1 MEQNKTKKVS
11 ELTVEDIN
19 KTFPVSYA
27 QDIMNK
33 TAADNAMNNGYMQMR
48 QIVIELLSEKAKT
61 KK

>member
-48 QIVIELLSEKAKT
+48 RILIELLSAKKT
-61 KK
+61 K